1 MIDSIDY
8 SDMSKDDDNLTVTGG
23 RDDSLLELLARRMDF
38 KVMYVDPPE
47 RTQGNAIGNSLD
59 GFNFTGGIGMI
70 QRREADLFL
79 GDIPLSWDRRQ
90 AVEFSFFTLAD
101 SGAFVT
107 HSSRKLSKV
116 LVLIRPFSW
125 NVWPV
130 LLFTVIITAPA
141 LYVIIMLP
149 YKWHDRFDV
158 FMIKKSVTPVTTT
171 TSTSSCST
179 TSSLLFI
186 ESRYLN
192 EITYGHRMP
201 RSVGLIQYKGIP
213 KRMFNSI
220 SWFVVNL
227 YLKQSIEFKFTGHRV
242 RFLVVMIWLGATY
255 VLGDMYSAQLTSQ
268 LARPAKE
275 KAISKSK
282 Y

>member
-1 MIDSIDY
+1 MDSLDY
-8 SDMSKDDDNLTVTGG
+8 SDIDKDDYNLTVTGG
-23 RDDSLLELLARRMDF
+23 RDDSLLGLLASRMDF
-38 KVMYVDPPE
+38 KIKYIDPPE
-47 RTQGNAIGNSLD
+47 RTQGNAIGNSSTDAL
-59 GFNFTGGIGMI
+59 NFTGGIGMI
-70 QRREADLFL
+70 QRREADIFL

-107 HSSRKLSKV
+107 HSPRKLNEV
-116 LVLIRPFSW
+116 LVLIRPFQW
-125 NVWPV
+125 NVWPMLV
-130 LLFTVIITAPA
+130 LTVIITAPA

-149 YKWHDRFDV
+149 YKWHDRYDV

-171 TSTSSCST
+171 SPLSKV
-179 TSSLLFI
+179 F
-186 ESRYLN
+186 EPRYLN
-192 EITYGHRMP
+192 EITNGHRVS
-201 RSVGLIQYKGIP
+201 RGVGLIRYKGIP
-213 KRMFNSI
+213 KRMFDNI

-227 YLKQSIEFKFTGHRV
+227 FLKQSIEFKFTGHRV

-275 KAISKSK
+275 KAISE
-282 Y
+282 